1 MFTVNIIFFSHGK
14 CQHPFPMHIRVCRS
28 FQHRY
33 SKEYIHNL
41 PLQCPQLLHLAVYK
55 TTLSFINL
63 LSLIVVCLALIKSA
77 LYMTTPSSICMI
89 RSASLARSRSCVT
102 TISVCPK
109 RLAQSRKSFIV
120 SFPVFLSRFP
130 VGSSANMICGFAIID
145 LAIATRS
152 CCPPDSSPDIFKF
165 ICYSKQSCD
174 LLQKLFIRLFSIQ
187 FKRHKYII

>member
-1 MFTVNIIFFSHGK
+1 MSTSIPHAYPCVQVFSASIFQG
-14 CQHPFPMHIRVCRS
+14 V
-28 FQHRY
+28 Y
-33 SKEYIHNL
+33 SQSAFAML
-41 PLQCPQLLHLAVYK
+41 PQLLHLAVYK

-145 LAIATRS
+145 LAIATRC
-152 CCPPDSSPDIFKF
+152 CCPPDSSPGYFLSLSAIP
-165 ICYSKQSCD
+165 S
-174 LLQKLFIRLFSIQ
+174 
-187 FKRHKYII
+187 